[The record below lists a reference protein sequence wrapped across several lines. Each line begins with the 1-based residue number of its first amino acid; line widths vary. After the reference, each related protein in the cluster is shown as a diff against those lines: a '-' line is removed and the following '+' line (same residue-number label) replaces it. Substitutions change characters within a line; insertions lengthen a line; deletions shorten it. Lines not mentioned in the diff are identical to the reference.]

1 MAQIAEKGRRPIVTR
16 TVTFLLSLCKMCWR
30 KQLCST
36 YNHRAT
42 SRLYTGLPSRD
53 VRIHGEFWRVTGPP
67 RTLET
72 GAGGVPSE
80 RELVTDRATEAWY
93 PISIAW
99 A

>member
-16 TVTFLLSLCKMCWR
+16 TVTFLLSLWKMCWR

-53 VRIHGEFWRVTGPP
+53 VRIHGEF
-67 RTLET
+67 LE
-72 GAGGVPSE
+72 GN
-80 RELVTDRATEAWY
+80 RATSDIRNGRWWGTLRA
-93 PISIAW
+93 
-99 A
+99 